1 MIFYSFSPSTHL
13 FISEFGHL
21 TFFNTLPPNYPSEKQ
36 NL

>member
-1 MIFYSFSPSTHL
+1 MIFLFVQPFNSS